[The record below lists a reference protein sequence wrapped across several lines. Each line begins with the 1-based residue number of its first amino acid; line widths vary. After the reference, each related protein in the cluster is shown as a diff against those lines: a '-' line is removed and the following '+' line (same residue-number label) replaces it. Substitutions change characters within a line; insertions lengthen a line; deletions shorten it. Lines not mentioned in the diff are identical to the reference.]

1 VSFFSSIFGGSS
13 PELSALISEFGQIG
27 KYQTGQG
34 QKYTN
39 KAGDFYSDIISG
51 DPTKQMRVMAPAIDA
66 AKKSSS
72 QDIKTATMFGPRSGG
87 TAAKNASSSDTIHGY
102 IADLIG
108 QLTGSAA
115 TNLGSLGTT
124 MTSTGLQSLG
134 AETEAVQQ
142 QMENWNNSI
151 LGLGITKAAGY
162 GLGAALGA

>member
-1 VSFFSSIFGGSS
+1 
-13 PELSALISEFGQIG
+13 
-27 KYQTGQG
+27 
-34 QKYTN
+34 
-39 KAGDFYSDIISG
+39 
-51 DPTKQMRVMAPAIDA
+51 MAPAIDA